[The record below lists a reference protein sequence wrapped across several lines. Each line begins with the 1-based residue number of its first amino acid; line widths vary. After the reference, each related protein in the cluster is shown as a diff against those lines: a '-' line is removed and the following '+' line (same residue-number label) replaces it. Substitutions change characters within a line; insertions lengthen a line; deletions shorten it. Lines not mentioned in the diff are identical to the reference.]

1 MKNKNRKNLEDF
13 LNGKITK
20 LTTSSIPKAFIII
33 EPVSGKENYA
43 QIFGWKE
50 TVEIPISEID
60 DYLAKIP
67 KNQIGIILNT
77 CRPITAEE
85 IEVERAKNNG

>member
-13 LNGKITK
+13 LNGKIAK
-20 LTTSSIPKAFIII
+20 LTTSSTPKAFIVI
-33 EPVSGKENYA
+33 EQVPEKENYA
-43 QIFGWKE
+43 QVFGWKE
-50 TVEIPISEID
+50 TVEIPVSEID

-77 CRPITAEE
+77 FSPITAEE
-85 IEVERAKNNG
+85 IEVERAKNKE